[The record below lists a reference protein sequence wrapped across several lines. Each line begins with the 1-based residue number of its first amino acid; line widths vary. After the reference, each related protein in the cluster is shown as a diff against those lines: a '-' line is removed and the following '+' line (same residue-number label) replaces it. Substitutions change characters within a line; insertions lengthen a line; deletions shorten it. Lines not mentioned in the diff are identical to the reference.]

1 MDKSTYYQLNLPT
14 ATDPADISKL
24 TENFTKIDTAL
35 HGKLSTPITSDIDLN
50 GHRIKNIGQ
59 AQSSEDVAT
68 VGDVSVAVQQV
79 SDAALFKSG
88 GTMTGNIAMGGNKVT
103 GLPTPTDATDAVN
116 KEYVDG
122 KNWSRLVDYT
132 QETDVADL
140 NLIKF
145 ELADIFK
152 CKQVRLWIDIP
163 YSASVAGN
171 AMSLTV
177 QIGDENL
184 GLYTANLCYQISNI
198 ASPGSTGTY
207 HFSMFVNIFEN
218 TTVYDVYSS
227 YISKVTAYEGAN
239 TNHGVNSTLNTI
251 QKQRVNIRTPYI
263 RFLLNG
269 KTFDAGTR
277 IIVEGL

>member
-1 MDKSTYYQLNLPT
+1 MAKINQIMVDSNTY
-14 ATDPADISKL
+14 
-24 TENFTKIDTAL
+24 
-35 HGKLSTPITSDIDLN
+35 DID
-50 GHRIKNIGQ
+50 
-59 AQSSEDVAT
+59 DAT
-68 VGDVSVAVQQV
+68 K
-79 SDAALFKSG
+79 LPLSG
-88 GTMTGNIAMGGNKVT
+88 GTMTGNIVMGGNKVT

-171 AMSLTV
+171 TMSLTV
-177 QIGDENL
+177 QIGDENVVV
-184 GLYTANLCYQISNI
+184 YAANLCYQTSNI
-198 ASPGSTGTY
+198 ASPGASGEF
-207 HFSMFVNIFEN
+207 HFSMVINIFEN
-218 TTVYDVYSS
+218 TTVYDIYTT
-227 YISKVTAYEGAN
+227 YISKVTAYTGAN
-239 TNHGVNSTLNTI
+239 SIHGVNSSLNPV
-251 QKQRVNIRTPYI
+251 QKDRVNLRTPYM